1 MPKAKMTM
9 ERRGTPRFTIKIPI
23 KFRLEQNKKVLKKI
37 EDWRQTE
44 KNAYTLDMS
53 MGGMRIAVDQPLT
66 LGDVLQFDIY
76 LLDKSNVVSVYAN
89 VVRSDKTSAGLKFL
103 MMKDD
108 EREAL
113 REFLGKIS

>member
-1 MPKAKMTM
+1 M
-9 ERRGTPRFTIKIPI
+9 EKRGTPRFAIKVPI
-23 KFRLEQNKKVLKKI
+23 KYRLEQNKKVLQKI

-44 KNAYTLDMS
+44 KNAFTLDVS
-53 MGGMRIAVDQPLT
+53 LGGMRIAVDQPLT

-89 VVRSDKTSAGLKFL
+89 VIRADKTSAGLKFL

-108 EREAL
+108 ERDAL
-113 REFLGKIS
+113 KNFLGKIS

>member
-1 MPKAKMTM
+1 MTM
-9 ERRGTPRFTIKIPI
+9 ERRGNPRFTIKIPI

-44 KNAYTLDMS
+44 KNAYTLDIS
-53 MGGMRIAVDQPLT
+53 GGGMRIAVDQPLT
-66 LGDVLQFDIY
+66 VGDVLQFDIY

-89 VVRSDKTSAGLKFL
+89 VIRADKISAGLKFL

-108 EREAL
+108 EMETL
-113 REFLGKIS
+113 KNFLGKIS